1 MNSTWTA
8 LENSTGEIKV
18 TCSGEA
24 WQKAQEKA
32 FKKIASKVKVPGFR
46 GGKAP
51 LEMIKKQ
58 IDDKTVL
65 IEAVESLAGE
75 LLLDAIKEHDLS
87 LVARPELEIDS
98 LGKESAD
105 LTFKCVVKPEVS
117 LGAYKNVFC
126 AKDEVKVSEEDI
138 DAQVD
143 KLRENLAELLLKEN
157 GEVTSGDTA
166 VIDFKG
172 FLEGE
177 EFENGS
183 AENYPLE
190 IGSGNFV
197 PGFEEQILGMRNE
210 EEKDIE
216 VVFPEDY
223 QSKHLA
229 GKPVTFKVKVN
240 EIKEKILPF
249 ADDDFAK
256 GLEREG
262 VSNLAELRQS
272 IYNNLLAS
280 ATKKAED
287 KFRNE
292 LFDLIVNDAKVEV
305 PQVMIDD
312 EADYLYSDFINKI
325 SAQGFNEELYFQLS
339 GQNKES
345 LMEQFRTDGH
355 NKVKL
360 RLVLEAIAN
369 QEAIEVED
377 SEVEDEYQKIADQYQ
392 RDIKEIKDSIRSND
406 LQLDLKLRKAMDIVI
421 NSAVS

>member
-18 TCSGEA
+18 TCSGEV
-24 WQKAQEKA
+24 WQQAQEKA
-32 FKKIASKVKVPGFR
+32 FKKIARNVKVPGFR

-58 IDDKTVL
+58 IDDKNVL

-75 LLLDAIKEHDLS
+75 FLMAAIKEHNLS
-87 LVARPELEIDS
+87 LVARPELEIDALS
-98 LGKESAD
+98 KESTA
-105 LTFKCVVKPEVS
+105 LTFKCVVKPEVT
-117 LGAYKNVFC
+117 LGKYKDVFC
-126 AKDEVKVSEEDI
+126 AKDEVRISEEDI
-138 DAQVD
+138 DGQVD
-143 KLRENLAELLLKEN
+143 KLRENLAELLLKES
-157 GEVTSGDTA
+157 GEVAQGDTA

-172 FLEGE
+172 FLDGV

-197 PGFEEQILGMRNE
+197 PGFEEQIVGMKNE

-216 VVFPEDY
+216 VIFPEDY

-249 ADDDFAK
+249 ADDDFAQ
-256 GLEREG
+256 GLKREG

-272 IYNNLLAS
+272 IYNSLLAT

-287 KFRNE
+287 KFRND

-312 EADYLYSDFINKI
+312 ETEYLYNDFINRI
-325 SAQGFNEELYFQLS
+325 SSQGINEELYFQLS
-339 GQNKES
+339 GQSKES
-345 LMEQFRTDGH
+345 LMEQFKIDGA

-369 QEAIEVED
+369 KEALEVED
-377 SEVEDEYQKIADQYQ
+377 SEVEDEYQKIAAQYQ
-392 RDIKEIKDSIRSND
+392 KEVKEIKETIRVND
-406 LQLDLKLRKAMDIVI
+406 LRLDLKLRKAMDIVV
-421 NSAVS
+421 NSAIS